1 MTMANL
7 KINLCLMALVATT
20 AGLPSYHAILSDMNK
35 ANSYFIAKTPLA
47 NCGWTGAT
55 YAIGNQAHYQASQ
68 NGSLLNRSITWGA
81 HYNWQTCNY
90 PKTLG
95 ENASANDYCCVQ
107 TYGEVELA
115 TGNKMYTLNSQEV
128 LIQVVNRP
136 QVDDWWWVDS
146 VFMGLTSFS
155 VLGNITQESGYFD
168 KLYALFH
175 DMADRRGL
183 WSPEDNLFYR
193 DASYFG
199 KTSKN
204 GFKVFWSR
212 GNAWAA
218 AGMARAVRYFPE
230 GYQHREYFVDKI
242 QHQASKLLELQQP
255 SGFWPASLLDA
266 DDVVGPETTGTAM
279 FTFALAAG
287 INDGHLDAE
296 TYMPAVEQ
304 GWKALSLMALQPD
317 GLVGYCQPIGGSPA
331 PTSPTD
337 TSDFCVGLFL
347 LAGSEVAKM
356 AQK

>member
-1 MTMANL
+1 MAMNL
-7 KINLCLMALVATT
+7 RLLLLLGSSIHAIA
-20 AGLPSYHAILSDMNK
+20 LPSQSSILSDMDS
-35 ANSYFIAKTPLA
+35 ANSYFMHNTPLPQ
-47 NCGWTGAT
+47 CGWTGGV
-55 YAIGNQAHYQASQ
+55 YAVGNRAHYAFSRNQTYLQSA
-68 NGSLLNRSITWGA
+68 LAWGD
-81 HYNWQTCNY
+81 HYSWQTCNY
-90 PKTLG
+90 PKTLSY
-95 ENASANDYCCVQ
+95 NDSADYYCCVQ
-107 TYGEVELA
+107 TYGELQLITQNE
-115 TGNKMYTLNSQEV
+115 TYTSNSQKV
-128 LIQVVNRP
+128 LSEVVNRP
-136 QVDDWWWVDS
+136 GVDDWWWVDS